1 MLAIKY
7 TKHKLTERL
16 KQSITLTNDLN
27 SLPKLNEFVDDIAE
41 KLSIDPS
48 QKMKMNLALEEA
60 VVNVIDYAY
69 PEGTQGDINIEA
81 KANDLRL
88 KFIITDSGTPFDPT
102 AQKEMDTTLSAEERP
117 IGGLGIHLVRQIM
130 DSINY
135 ERVNDKNVLT
145 LRKNLTH

>member
-1 MLAIKY
+1 M
-7 TKHKLTERL
+7 
-16 KQSITLTNDLN
+16 N

-48 QKMKMNLALEEA
+48 QEMKMNLALEEA

-69 PEGTQGDINIEA
+69 PEGTKGDINIEA

-135 ERVNDKNVLT
+135 ERVNDTNVLT
-145 LRKNLTH
+145 LRKNLTN

>member
-1 MLAIKY
+1 M
-7 TKHKLTERL
+7 
-16 KQSITLTNDLN
+16 N

-48 QKMKMNLALEEA
+48 QEMKMNLALEEA